1 MDKSSPN
8 SLLNATLTSNE
19 KTTNN
24 SDYSK
29 LVEQQREFFLSG
41 ATRAQSWRRAQLE
54 AVRAL
59 FRQNHDELCHALW
72 KDLRRNV
79 IDADLMDVEY
89 CAKEAEYALRHLAT
103 WMEPQRFSGS
113 TRVSTKSHPRSSRS
127 LGGDTDHRRVE
138 RAFHVDVRAID
149 GRAGRWK
156 YRCD

>member
-1 MDKSSPN
+1 MDKSFPN
-8 SLLNATLTSNE
+8 SLLDVTLTSNE

-24 SDYSK
+24 SDYLK

-41 ATRAQSWRRAQLE
+41 ATRPQSWRRAQLE

-59 FRQNHDELCHALW
+59 FRENHDELCHALW

-103 WMEPQRFSGS
+103 WMEPQRFPVPLVLKPGHI
-113 TRVSTKSHPRSSRS
+113 RVRPDP
-127 LGGDTDHRRVE
+127 LGVTLIIGAWNE
-138 RAFHVDVRAID
+138 PS
-149 GRAGRWK
+149 
-156 YRCD
+156 C